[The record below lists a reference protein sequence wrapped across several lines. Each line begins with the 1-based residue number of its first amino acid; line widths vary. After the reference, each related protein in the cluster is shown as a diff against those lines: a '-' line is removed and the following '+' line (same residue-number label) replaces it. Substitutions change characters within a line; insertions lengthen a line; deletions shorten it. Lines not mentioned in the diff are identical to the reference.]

1 MWFRVTLFTG
11 VAALIALTAGAG
23 CGGCDDGGFPADARP
38 IDAPAARGTVSLA
51 WSLTDLGGRPIVC
64 DDVGA
69 NFVSVELRS
78 VTSLSGSVASFACG
92 NSPSTSSP
100 IEVGAYEARFELH
113 GQALTPVTAPS
124 QPGVVITKDQNT
136 QLAPVTFA
144 VDNTGK
150 LVLALVAPP
159 ATSNCKPA
167 SMLGAGITGT
177 TITLVR
183 NGGGCAPVTFVRT
196 RGATTLGSY
205 SVNCSSP
212 QVASCI
218 ENDETLTVSSMSS
231 GGYTIHVRG
240 KIGAV
245 DCWANDDALQ
255 VPAQGKARSETLNL
269 AFQSGTPGC

>member
-1 MWFRVTLFTG
+1 MWFRVVLFTG
-11 VAALIALTAGAG
+11 VALIALAAGAG

-38 IDAPAARGTVSLA
+38 IDAPVARGTVSLA
-51 WSLTDLGGRPIVC
+51 WSLTDIAGRPIVC

-78 VTSLSGSVASFACG
+78 VTSLSGSVASFACS

-100 IEVGAYEARFELH
+100 IEVGTYEARFELH

-124 QPGVVITKDQNT
+124 QSGVVISKDQNT
-136 QLAPVTFA
+136 QLAPVSFA

-159 ATSNCKPA
+159 LTSNCKPA

-196 RGATTLGSY
+196 RGSTMLGSY

-212 QVASCI
+212 QVAPCI

-240 KIGAV
+240 KVGAV
-245 DCWANDDALQ
+245 DCWANDDTLQ
-255 VPAQGKARSETLNL
+255 VPAQGKARTETLNL
-269 AFQSGTPGC
+269 AFQSATPGC